1 MTATQMNYSEGKGS
15 GISGFAGIDT
25 TFVLF
30 FLALEYGRAVQLLS
44 LDGALMGTTMMM
56 VLVLPYFL
64 PSRYEKPEFT
74 TWLLGRGAIAVLG
87 LVLGSGLGRTV
98 GVVLP
103 AEARFLP
110 LTLLILASMIS
121 CYIQFYSLLK
131 LRPVK

>member
-1 MTATQMNYSEGKGS
+1 MTATQMSYSGNREA

-64 PSRYEKPEFT
+64 PSKYERPDLT
-74 TWLLGRGAIAVLG
+74 TWLLGRGAIALLG
-87 LVLGSGLGRTV
+87 LLLGVGLSRTI

-103 AEARFLP
+103 SEARFLP
-110 LTLLILASMIS
+110 LTFLVLSSMVS

-131 LRPVK
+131 LRSVK

>member
-1 MTATQMNYSEGKGS
+1 MTATQMNYGENRDAGS
-15 GISGFAGIDT
+15 IGFAGIDT

-30 FLALEYGRAVQLLS
+30 FLALEYGRAVELLS
-44 LDGALMGTTMMM
+44 VDGALMGTTMMM

-64 PSRYEKPEFT
+64 PSRYEKPDLT
-74 TWLLGRGAIAVLG
+74 SWLLGRGAIALLG
-87 LVLGSGLGRTV
+87 LLLGTGLGRTI

-110 LTLLILASMIS
+110 LTFLVLSSMVS